1 SLRHRPAGLDLPAWG
16 PAPSSSA
23 LLRAVSAAVDPE
35 QRLGRGRF
43 DPWLPG
49 SAGAQ
54 ASETGASPTTPTT
67 PTGGTS

>member
-1 SLRHRPAGLDLPAWG
+1 MEEATYILDALEEDPRFRAGLDLPAWG

-43 DPWLPG
+43 EPWIP
-49 SAGAQ
+49 A
-54 ASETGASPTTPTT
+54 PTS
-67 PTGGTS
+67 PTGGNA